1 MKDNARTDVEEIK
14 SRAGIVDIVSE
25 YMSLRKAGRNFVGLC
40 PFHKEKTPSF
50 SVNAEKQIFY
60 CFGCGAG
67 GDVFEFLAK
76 INNMTF
82 AEALTHLATKTGVAL
97 REKRSGPT
105 SAEKALKDE
114 IIRINGL
121 AAEHFSQNLS
131 SAPGSG
137 AREYLRQRGLS
148 EVAAKEFHLGLA
160 LNGWRHL
167 RDFFEKKKVP
177 LNLVE
182 KAGLV
187 IRGERGEYMTGSGGD

>member
-25 YMSLRKAGRNFVGLC
+25 YISLRKAGRNFVGLC

-97 REKRSGPT
+97 RENARADLGGK
-105 SAEKALKDE
+105 SAE
-114 IIRINGL
+114 R
-121 AAEHFSQNLS
+121 
-131 SAPGSG
+131 
-137 AREYLRQRGLS
+137 
-148 EVAAKEFHLGLA
+148 
-160 LNGWRHL
+160 
-167 RDFFEKKKVP
+167 
-177 LNLVE
+177 
-182 KAGLV
+182 
-187 IRGERGEYMTGSGGD
+187 